1 MAHDIYI
8 LKEIRSH
15 INSAY
20 IELANLI
27 KFQNLRQE
35 TLQFFLHAAFNFA

>member
-1 MAHDIYI
+1 MARDIYI

-20 IELANLI
+20 IELGNII
-27 KFQNLRQE
+27 KFQKLLQE